1 MMGRNTLTKVTI
13 VNFPLKNNLGQFVL
27 QNYGL
32 LCFVMEMFIIIR
44 HNHAFQQNSKKG
56 FCE

>member
-1 MMGRNTLTKVTI
+1 MMGHNTLTKVTI

-27 QNYGL
+27 QNYGP

-56 FCE
+56 FL